1 MIAFLQTIDD
11 FLFVLINQTLSAT
24 WLDPVMHVLSGK
36 YEWIP
41 LYVFI
46 VYQLFRKYAPL
57 KALMMVALVV
67 AAFGIADSFS
77 SRVMK
82 PVFKRK
88 RPFLHEHLN
97 ARLPD
102 GPAGSR
108 YGFVS
113 SHSANFFAM
122 LLLSGLFLE
131 YKKIKLAFWML
142 LAALV
147 AYSRVYL
154 GVHFPSDVFAGGLIG
169 IAVALGLYY
178 LFRKLENRPA
188 LKA

>member
-1 MIAFLQTIDD
+1 
-11 FLFVLINQTLSAT
+11 
-24 WLDPVMHVLSGK
+24 
-36 YEWIP
+36 
-41 LYVFI
+41 
-46 VYQLFRKYAPL
+46 
-57 KALMMVALVV
+57 
-67 AAFGIADSFS
+67 
-77 SRVMK
+77 MK

-122 LLLSGLFLE
+122 LLISGLFLE
-131 YKKIKLAFWML
+131 YKKTKLAFWML

-169 IAVALGLYY
+169 IAVALGLHY

-188 LKA
+188 LRA